1 VVGSLRGCQL
11 RAFDRTVLRPRV
23 CNITGVLLA
32 SFLSSAYPAYAQ
44 PPELQPLPARALPF
58 DQVELTPDAP
68 VIVLSEHDLDVL
80 AAWTHDFAQWQAAF
94 ERWRHPKEPPREFLS
109 WNEFLEHHPKPQP
122 PSWLGAV
129 CPLLEEDAQF
139 ANPCAR
145 LADWRDDPFL
155 TKSRHA
161 TAAALQQQEAPKN
174 SVWWRNLHLDG
185 LWSTT
190 QSNVAA
196 LGLFGTHLTVSVE
209 GRLQVFVTPGI
220 LLVSVPTFYGSRV
233 LSPATDWGLT
243 YRLFNVGRSTVHF
256 NLVQAWML
264 GGGAEQIAGTHLT
277 LAGFSLTRRPRPN

>member
-1 VVGSLRGCQL
+1 
-11 RAFDRTVLRPRV
+11 VLSIDP
-23 CNITGVLLA
+23 LA
-32 SFLSSAYPAYAQ
+32 LM
-44 PPELQPLPARALPF
+44 
-58 DQVELTPDAP
+58 PDVP
-68 VIVLSEHDLDVL
+68 VIVLSENDMHAMEV
-80 AAWTHDFAQWQAAF
+80 WTGDFADWQNAF
-94 ERWRHPKEPPREFLS
+94 ERWRHPRELPKEYLT
-109 WNEFLEHHPKPQP
+109 WNEFLHRNPKPQP
-122 PSWLGAV
+122 PSWLGEV
-129 CPLLEEDAQF
+129 CPLLEQDAQF
-139 ANPCAR
+139 ANPCAL

-161 TAAALQQQEAPKN
+161 SATALQQKEAPKN

-196 LGLFGTHLTVSVE
+196 LGLFGTHLTVGVE
-209 GRLQVFVTPGI
+209 GRLQVFVLPGI